1 MPQKM
6 GCLMFLGV
14 LSLCFG
20 RTKTHLLPKKGEGI
34 PLVWNENDVEKL
46 KL

>member
-14 LSLCFG
+14 AGLCFG
-20 RTKTHLLPKKGEGI
+20 RTKTHLLPKKGEVI
-34 PLVWNENDVEKL
+34 PPVWNENDLEKL
-46 KL
+46 KV